1 MPAERFDQGTKTM
14 RKINE
19 VKGARYILEYDQNI
33 GQFVE
38 TLVPYFESSEDTAE
52 IVPFPE
58 TVTPEPQPM
67 RKAG

>member
-1 MPAERFDQGTKTM
+1 M

-19 VKGARYILEYDQNI
+19 VKGVRFIVEYDKET

-38 TLVPYFESSEDTAE
+38 TLVPYFELPEESAE
-52 IVPFPE
+52 IVQFPE
-58 TVTPEPQPM
+58 PVTTDPPAL

>member
-1 MPAERFDQGTKTM
+1 M

-19 VKGARYILEYDQNI
+19 VKGTRYVLEYDPES

-38 TLVPYFESSEDTAE
+38 TLVPYFEPSDDTAE

-58 TVTPEPQPM
+58 AVTSDPLPL

>member
-1 MPAERFDQGTKTM
+1 M

-19 VKGARYILEYDQNI
+19 VKGTRFILEYDQET

-38 TLVPYFESSEDTAE
+38 TLVPYFETAEETAE

-58 TVTPEPQPM
+58 SVTAQPQPL